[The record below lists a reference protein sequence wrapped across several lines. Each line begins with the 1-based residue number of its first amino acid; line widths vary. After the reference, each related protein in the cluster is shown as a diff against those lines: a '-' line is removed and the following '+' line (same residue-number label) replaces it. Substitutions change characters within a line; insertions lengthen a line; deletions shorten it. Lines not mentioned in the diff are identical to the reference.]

1 MSGGEQTPAVRA
13 VPPAPKPRAGW
24 GLFRRRVPVILQM
37 TSTECSAA
45 CVAMILGYHGR
56 STTLNECREL
66 FDSGRDGTS
75 ARRILEAAR
84 QYGLTSK
91 AFSIKPENF
100 GQVPLPAIAYWNNN
114 HYVVVERWSPS
125 RVEIVDPA
133 VGRRRLDARSFARS
147 LSNGVVLT
155 FEPGPAFET
164 RPAAPPTWP
173 AHLSRLVGTGLLGG
187 VLTQL
192 LLVSLVLQ
200 GLGLALPLATQL
212 VVDRLL
218 PSVST
223 DLLTLLGM
231 GIGVLVLTQLV
242 AAWLRSMLTVYLYAQ
257 VDQRMMLGLFEH
269 LVALPLRYFQQRT
282 TGDLMARLASNVAIR
297 EALAGRALTV
307 VLDGG
312 LVLVYLAL
320 LLARAPAFGL
330 AVAGLGLFQVLLVMS
345 TSARRHALMQQFLT
359 TQGEAQGY
367 LTEALTGIATLKA
380 SGGESRALEHW
391 GDVFTRHLNIS
402 VRRSHLAAGLDMAQL
417 TLRSLGPLAL
427 LWLGARMVMNQE
439 MSLGTMLGLHALA
452 AACLLPL
459 ASLVATVQQLQSV
472 GANLERLVDVFDAP
486 PEQDVSKVRPA
497 PKLTGRLELRHV
509 SFRYNRHSPWVL
521 RDVSLTI
528 EPGQKVALVGRTGS
542 GKTTLGTLL
551 LGLHEPTEGDIL
563 YDGESLRELDYRSL
577 RAQFGAVL
585 QEPFLFTGTIRE
597 NISFNSQE
605 ASLEEVQQAARLAAI
620 HDEVV
625 RLPMGYETKVTAG
638 GTNFSGGQRQRMALA
653 RALCQR
659 PTVLL
664 LDEATSHLDVV
675 TERQVDEHLDELRCT
690 RVVIAHRMSTVRSA
704 DLILVLHEGSIVER
718 GTHDELLALGGHY
731 AALVGGQ
738 LVEAPAPAARR
749 QQVG

>member
-1 MSGGEQTPAVRA
+1 MSGGEQTQAGRVA
-13 VPPAPKPRAGW
+13 PPAPKQRTRR

-37 TSTECSAA
+37 TATECSAA
-45 CVAMILGYHGR
+45 CLAMVLSYHGR

-66 FDSGRDGTS
+66 FDSGRDGTT

-84 QYGLTSK
+84 QHGLTTK
-91 AFSIKPENF
+91 AFAIKPEHF
-100 GQVPLPAIAYWNNN
+100 AQVPLPAIAFWNAN

-125 RVEIVDPA
+125 HVDIVDPT
-133 VGRRRLDARSFARS
+133 VGRRRLRAEAFARS
-147 LSNGVVLT
+147 LSGVVLT
-155 FEPGPAFET
+155 FEPGPGFEQ
-164 RPAAPPTWP
+164 RRAPPPTWP
-173 AHLSRLVGTGLLGG
+173 AHLARLVGPRLLGG
-187 VLTQL
+187 VLSQL
-192 LLVSLVLQ
+192 LGVSLVLQ

-218 PSVST
+218 PAPT
-223 DLLTLLGM
+223 NDLLTLLGL

-242 AAWLRSMLTVYLYAQ
+242 AAWLRSVLTVYLYARL
-257 VDQRMMLGLFEH
+257 DQRMMLGLFEH

-282 TGDLMARLASNVAIR
+282 IGDLMARLGSNVTIR
-297 EALAGRALTV
+297 EAMAGRALSV

-320 LLARAPAFGL
+320 LLARAPLFGA
-330 AVAGLGLFQVLLVMS
+330 AVAGLGLIQVMLVVTTS
-345 TSARRHALMQQFLT
+345 TRRHALMQQFLA

-367 LTEALTGIATLKA
+367 LTEAITGIATLKA
-380 SGGESRALEHW
+380 SGGEARALEHW
-391 GDVFTRHLNIS
+391 TDVFTQHLNVS
-402 VRRSHLAAGLDMAQL
+402 VRRSHLAAGLEVAQL
-417 TLRSLGPLAL
+417 TLRTLGPLAL
-427 LWLGARMVMNQE
+427 LWLGARMVMAGE

-452 AACLLPL
+452 ATCLMPL
-459 ASLVATVQQLQSV
+459 ASLVSTVQQLQSV
-472 GANLERLVDVFDAP
+472 GANLERLVDVFDTA
-486 PEQDVSKVRPA
+486 PEQDVSRVRPA
-497 PKLTGRLELRHV
+497 PKLTGRLELHHV

-521 RDVSLTI
+521 RDVSLSI

-563 YDGESLRELDYRSL
+563 YDGQPLRELDYRSL

-585 QEPFLFTGTIRE
+585 QEPFLFTGSIRD
-597 NISFNSQE
+597 NIAFNTPD
-605 ASLEEVQQAARLAAI
+605 ASLEEVQQAARLAALHEEI
-620 HDEVV
+620 S

-638 GTNFSGGQRQRMALA
+638 GTNFSGGQRQRLALA

-675 TERQVDEHLDELRCT
+675 TERQVDTHLDELRCT

-704 DLILVLHEGSIVER
+704 DLILVLHDGTIVER
-718 GTHDELLALGGHY
+718 GTHEELLALGGHY

-738 LVEAPAPAARR
+738 LVEAPAPGARR
-749 QQVG
+749 QVG

>member
-1 MSGGEQTPAVRA
+1 M
-13 VPPAPKPRAGW
+13 
-24 GLFRRRVPVILQM
+24 
-37 TSTECSAA
+37 
-45 CVAMILGYHGR
+45 
-56 STTLNECREL
+56 
-66 FDSGRDGTS
+66 
-75 ARRILEAAR
+75 
-84 QYGLTSK
+84 
-91 AFSIKPENF
+91 
-100 GQVPLPAIAYWNNN
+100 
-114 HYVVVERWSPS
+114 
-125 RVEIVDPA
+125 
-133 VGRRRLDARSFARS
+133 
-147 LSNGVVLT
+147 
-155 FEPGPAFET
+155 
-164 RPAAPPTWP
+164 
-173 AHLSRLVGTGLLGG
+173 
-187 VLTQL
+187 
-192 LLVSLVLQ
+192 SLVLQ

-521 RDVSLTI
+521 RDISLTI

-563 YDGESLRELDYRSL
+563 YDGQSLRELDYRSL

-605 ASLEEVQQAARLAAI
+605 SSLEEVQQAARLAAI
-620 HDEVV
+620 HDEVA

-704 DLILVLHEGSIVER
+704 DLILVLHEGSIVEC